1 MNTTWKSVAFGAL
14 TLLSLGVG
22 AQAGEGIR
30 IRAGDP
36 SFERAGFYDDCS
48 RRRYIRAPDRDDCR
62 RTRYGRRWRHD
73 YNWDPFL
80 GIHPIFA
87 RLYGSAYYD
96 CRIVVTRR
104 VNAWGALVVWR
115 ERICD

>member
-1 MNTTWKSVAFGAL
+1 MSKSWKSVALGAL
-14 TLLSLGVG
+14 ALVSFGGG

-36 SFERAGFYDDCS
+36 SYQHAGFYDDCS

-62 RTRYGRRWRHD
+62 PIRSGQRWRHD
-73 YNWDPFL
+73 YSWDSFRWN
-80 GIHPIFA
+80 HPIFA
-87 RLYGSAYYD
+87 RLYGRDYYD

-104 VNAWGALVVWR
+104 VNAWGALVVRR

>member
-1 MNTTWKSVAFGAL
+1 MNTSLKIVVFGAL
-14 TLLSLGVG
+14 ALLSFGSG

-30 IRAGDP
+30 SRAGDP

-62 RTRYGRRWRHD
+62 PYRYRWRWRHN
-73 YNWDPFL
+73 YSWDPFL
-80 GIHPIFA
+80 WNHPIFA
-87 RLYGSAYYD
+87 GLYGSAYDD
-96 CRIVVTRR
+96 CRIVITRR
-104 VNAWGALVVWR
+104 ANAWGALVVRR